1 MPLIIVRNDITKMKV
16 DAIVNAANETLLGGG
31 GVDGCIHRAAGPELL
46 QECRTLGG
54 CRTGEAKITG
64 AYRLPCRYIIHTVG
78 PVWNGGK
85 CGEREQLASCYRTSL
100 VLAKEH
106 GCETVAFP
114 LISSGVFG
122 YPKDQALRV
131 AVDAIS
137 EFLAEN
143 DMTVYI
149 VIFDRAAYQIGNKL
163 FADKKLDAIQE
174 VQQEMLDFLT
184 QKEKSALKADLNFLM
199 DIQNNYKYNW
209 NSEKYKAANHA
220 KVLDIRQEA
229 ARQIDFYQEQ
239 IKKQLGKKA
248 LLHSDH
254 DVQKML
260 EKVQGEFKEYQLAL
274 YIYGFAYFLEV
285 VLQENYEKAYLS
297 AIAKRIDEMAFQYRE
312 FYSLAYSQI
321 ENLSKS
327 SLQAHLFG
335 GLSAINKGAGTAIAK
350 IPGINKSQIDETLIE
365 AGERIGAYKNR
376 RVQTTMQ
383 QLLERQSSCVRP
395 FIDNINAVNRLYNEP
410 VTLIFNHDT
419 LYLGSTPDQ
428 T

>member
-1 MPLIIVRNDITKMKV
+1 MNELETARKNELLKAMSATELAPLEVKNEISVQTYSKIPLSRLTALGTGFEPVVTAIQQVTSHGQATSGFYKVTIPKGTHLAQFKEKSGFLGTAVGQHGIVGQAQLNPLLCDPT
-16 DAIVNAANETLLGGG
+16 TLL
-31 GVDGCIHRAAGPELL
+31 AA
-46 QECRTLGG
+46 
-54 CRTGEAKITG
+54 A
-64 AYRLPCRYIIHTVG
+64 A
-78 PVWNGGK
+78 
-85 CGEREQLASCYRTSL
+85 LAS
-100 VLAKEH
+100 
-106 GCETVAFP
+106 
-114 LISSGVFG
+114 I
-122 YPKDQALRV
+122 
-131 AVDAIS
+131 
-137 EFLAEN
+137 
-143 DMTVYI
+143 
-149 VIFDRAAYQIGNKL
+149 
-163 FADKKLDAIQE
+163 DKKLDAIQE
-174 VQQEMLDFLT
+174 VQQEMLDFLA

-260 EKVQGEFKEYQLAL
+260 EEVQGEFKEYQLAL

-395 FIDNINAVNRLYNEP
+395 FIDNINAVNLLYNEP

>member
-1 MPLIIVRNDITKMKV
+1 MNELETARKNELLKAMSATELAPLEVKNEISVQTYSKIPLSRLTALGTGFEPVVSAIQQVTSHGQATSGFYKVTIPKGTHLAQFKEKSGFLGTAVGEHGIVGQAQLNPLLCDPT
-16 DAIVNAANETLLGGG
+16 TLL
-31 GVDGCIHRAAGPELL
+31 AAA
-46 QECRTLGG
+46 TL
-54 CRTGEAKITG
+54 ANI
-64 AYRLPCRYIIHTVG
+64 
-78 PVWNGGK
+78 
-85 CGEREQLASCYRTSL
+85 
-100 VLAKEH
+100 
-106 GCETVAFP
+106 
-114 LISSGVFG
+114 
-122 YPKDQALRV
+122 
-131 AVDAIS
+131 
-137 EFLAEN
+137 
-143 DMTVYI
+143 
-149 VIFDRAAYQIGNKL
+149 
-163 FADKKLDAIQE
+163 DKKLDAIQE
-174 VQQEMLDFLT
+174 VQQEMLDFLA

-209 NSEKYKAANHA
+209 NSEKYKVANHA

-260 EKVQGEFKEYQLAL
+260 EKVLGEFKEYQLAL

>member
-1 MPLIIVRNDITKMKV
+1 MNELETARKNELLKAMSATELAPLEVKNEIIVQTYSKIPLSRLTALGTGFEPVVSAIQQVTSHGQATSGFYKV
-16 DAIVNAANETLLGGG
+16 TIPKGTHLAQFKEKSGFLGT
-31 GVDGCIHRAAGPELL
+31 A
-46 QECRTLGG
+46 
-54 CRTGEAKITG
+54 
-64 AYRLPCRYIIHTVG
+64 VG
-78 PVWNGGK
+78 
-85 CGEREQLASCYRTSL
+85 
-100 VLAKEH
+100 EH
-106 GCETVAFP
+106 GIVGQAQLNPLLCDPTMLLVAA
-114 LISSGVFG
+114 
-122 YPKDQALRV
+122 AL
-131 AVDAIS
+131 ANI
-137 EFLAEN
+137 
-143 DMTVYI
+143 
-149 VIFDRAAYQIGNKL
+149 
-163 FADKKLDAIQE
+163 DKKLDAIQE

-184 QKEKSALKADLNFLM
+184 QKEKSALEADLNFLM

-239 IKKQLGKKA
+239 IKKQLGKKV

-327 SLQAHLFG
+327 SLQAHLFS

-419 LYLGSTPDQ
+419 LYLGSPPDQ

>member
-1 MPLIIVRNDITKMKV
+1 MNELETARKNELLKAMSATELAPLEVKNEISVQTYSKIPLSRLTALGTGFEPVASAIQQVTSHGQATSGFYKV
-16 DAIVNAANETLLGGG
+16 TIPKGTQLARFKDGSGFLGTAIGEQGIAGQARLNPLLCDPATLL
-31 GVDGCIHRAAGPELL
+31 AA
-46 QECRTLGG
+46 
-54 CRTGEAKITG
+54 A
-64 AYRLPCRYIIHTVG
+64 A
-78 PVWNGGK
+78 
-85 CGEREQLASCYRTSL
+85 LA
-100 VLAKEH
+100 
-106 GCETVAFP
+106 
-114 LISSGVFG
+114 
-122 YPKDQALRV
+122 
-131 AVDAIS
+131 
-137 EFLAEN
+137 N
-143 DMTVYI
+143 M
-149 VIFDRAAYQIGNKL
+149 
-163 FADKKLDAIQE
+163 DKKLDAIQE
-174 VQQEMLDFLT
+174 VQQEMLDFLA
-184 QKEKSALKADLNFLM
+184 QKEKSALKADLTFLM
-199 DIQNNYKYNW
+199 DIQSNYKYNW
-209 NSEKYKAANHA
+209 NNEKYKAANHA

-239 IKKQLGKKA
+239 IKKQLGKKT
-248 LLHSDH
+248 LLHSDQ

-260 EKVQGEFKEYQLAL
+260 EKVQSEFKEYQLAL
-274 YIYGFAYFLEV
+274 YTHGFAYFLEV
-285 VLQENYEKAYLS
+285 ILQENYEKAYLS
-297 AIAKRIDEMAFQYRE
+297 AIAKRIDEMSFQYRE

-428 T
+428 I

>member
-1 MPLIIVRNDITKMKV
+1 MKSRKRGTEM
-16 DAIVNAANETLLGGG
+16 IELEAARKN
-31 GVDGCIHRAAGPELL
+31 ELL
-46 QECRTLGG
+46 KAMSATELAPLEVKNEISVQTYSKIPLSRLTALG
-54 CRTGEAKITG
+54 TGFEPVVSAIQQVTSHGQATSGFYKVTIPKGTHLAQFKEKSG
-64 AYRLPCRYIIHTVG
+64 FLGTAVG
-78 PVWNGGK
+78 
-85 CGEREQLASCYRTSL
+85 
-100 VLAKEH
+100 EH
-106 GCETVAFP
+106 GIVGQAQLNPLLCDPTMLLVAA
-114 LISSGVFG
+114 
-122 YPKDQALRV
+122 AL
-131 AVDAIS
+131 ANI
-137 EFLAEN
+137 
-143 DMTVYI
+143 
-149 VIFDRAAYQIGNKL
+149 
-163 FADKKLDAIQE
+163 DKKLDAIQE

-350 IPGINKSQIDETLIE
+350 IPGINKPQIDETLIE

>member
-1 MPLIIVRNDITKMKV
+1 MNELETARKNELLKAMSATELAPLEVKNEISVQTYSKIPLSRLTALGTGFEPVVTAIQQVTSHGQATSGFYKVTIPKGTHLAQFKEKSGFLGTAVGEHGIVGQAQLNPLLCDPT
-16 DAIVNAANETLLGGG
+16 TLL
-31 GVDGCIHRAAGPELL
+31 AA
-46 QECRTLGG
+46 
-54 CRTGEAKITG
+54 A
-64 AYRLPCRYIIHTVG
+64 A
-78 PVWNGGK
+78 
-85 CGEREQLASCYRTSL
+85 LAS
-100 VLAKEH
+100 
-106 GCETVAFP
+106 
-114 LISSGVFG
+114 I
-122 YPKDQALRV
+122 
-131 AVDAIS
+131 
-137 EFLAEN
+137 
-143 DMTVYI
+143 
-149 VIFDRAAYQIGNKL
+149 
-163 FADKKLDAIQE
+163 DKKLDAIQE
-174 VQQEMLDFLT
+174 VQQEMLDFFA

-419 LYLGSTPDQ
+419 LYLGSPPDQ

>member
-1 MPLIIVRNDITKMKV
+1 MNELETARKNELLKAMSATELAPLEVNNEISVQTYSKIPLSRLTALGTGFEPVVSAIQQVTSHGQATSGFYKVTIPKGTHLAQFKEKSGFLGTAVGEHGIVGQAQLNPLLCDPT
-16 DAIVNAANETLLGGG
+16 TLL
-31 GVDGCIHRAAGPELL
+31 AA
-46 QECRTLGG
+46 
-54 CRTGEAKITG
+54 A
-64 AYRLPCRYIIHTVG
+64 A
-78 PVWNGGK
+78 
-85 CGEREQLASCYRTSL
+85 LAN
-100 VLAKEH
+100 
-106 GCETVAFP
+106 
-114 LISSGVFG
+114 I
-122 YPKDQALRV
+122 
-131 AVDAIS
+131 
-137 EFLAEN
+137 
-143 DMTVYI
+143 
-149 VIFDRAAYQIGNKL
+149 
-163 FADKKLDAIQE
+163 DKKLDAIQE
-174 VQQEMLDFLT
+174 VQQEMLDFLA

-209 NSEKYKAANHA
+209 NNEKYKAANHA

-321 ENLSKS
+321 ENMSKS

>member
-1 MPLIIVRNDITKMKV
+1 MNELETARKNELLKAMSATELAPLEVKNEISVQTYSKIPLSRLTALGTGFESVASAIQQVTSHGQATSGFYKVTIPKGTHLAQFKEKSGFLGTAVGEHGIVGQAQLNPLLCDPT
-16 DAIVNAANETLLGGG
+16 TLL
-31 GVDGCIHRAAGPELL
+31 AA
-46 QECRTLGG
+46 
-54 CRTGEAKITG
+54 A
-64 AYRLPCRYIIHTVG
+64 A
-78 PVWNGGK
+78 
-85 CGEREQLASCYRTSL
+85 LAN
-100 VLAKEH
+100 
-106 GCETVAFP
+106 
-114 LISSGVFG
+114 I
-122 YPKDQALRV
+122 
-131 AVDAIS
+131 
-137 EFLAEN
+137 
-143 DMTVYI
+143 
-149 VIFDRAAYQIGNKL
+149 
-163 FADKKLDAIQE
+163 DKKLDAIQE
-174 VQQEMLDFLT
+174 VQQEMLDFLA

-209 NSEKYKAANHA
+209 NSEKYKAANHT

-239 IKKQLGKKA
+239 IKKQFGKKT

-274 YIYGFAYFLEV
+274 YVYGFAYFLEV
-285 VLQENYEKAYLS
+285 MLQENYEKAYLS
-297 AIAKRIDEMAFQYRE
+297 AIAKRIDEMSLQYRE

-365 AGERIGAYKNR
+365 AGEKIGAYKKH
-376 RVQTTMQ
+376 RVQTTMR

>member
-1 MPLIIVRNDITKMKV
+1 MNELETARKNELLKAMSATELAPLEVKNEISVQTYSKIPLSRLTALGTGFEPVVSAIQQVTSHGQATSGFYKVTIPKGTHLAQFKEKSGFLGTAVGEHGIVGQAQLNPLLCDPT
-16 DAIVNAANETLLGGG
+16 TLL
-31 GVDGCIHRAAGPELL
+31 AAA
-46 QECRTLGG
+46 TL
-54 CRTGEAKITG
+54 ANI
-64 AYRLPCRYIIHTVG
+64 
-78 PVWNGGK
+78 
-85 CGEREQLASCYRTSL
+85 
-100 VLAKEH
+100 
-106 GCETVAFP
+106 
-114 LISSGVFG
+114 
-122 YPKDQALRV
+122 
-131 AVDAIS
+131 
-137 EFLAEN
+137 
-143 DMTVYI
+143 
-149 VIFDRAAYQIGNKL
+149 
-163 FADKKLDAIQE
+163 DKKLDAIQE
-174 VQQEMLDFLT
+174 VQQEMLDFLA

-260 EKVQGEFKEYQLAL
+260 EKVLGEFKEYQLAL

-285 VLQENYEKAYLS
+285 MLQENYEKAYLS

>member
-1 MPLIIVRNDITKMKV
+1 MKSRKRGTEMNELETARKNELLKAMSATELAPLEVKNEISVQTYSKIPLSRLTALGTGFEPVVSAIQQVTSHGQATSGFYKVTIPQGTHLARFKEKSGFLGTAVGEHGIVGQAQLNPLLCDPT
-16 DAIVNAANETLLGGG
+16 TLL
-31 GVDGCIHRAAGPELL
+31 AA
-46 QECRTLGG
+46 
-54 CRTGEAKITG
+54 A
-64 AYRLPCRYIIHTVG
+64 A
-78 PVWNGGK
+78 
-85 CGEREQLASCYRTSL
+85 LAN
-100 VLAKEH
+100 
-106 GCETVAFP
+106 
-114 LISSGVFG
+114 I
-122 YPKDQALRV
+122 
-131 AVDAIS
+131 
-137 EFLAEN
+137 
-143 DMTVYI
+143 
-149 VIFDRAAYQIGNKL
+149 
-163 FADKKLDAIQE
+163 DKKLDAIQE
-174 VQQEMLDFLT
+174 VQQEMLDFLA

>member
-1 MPLIIVRNDITKMKV
+1 MNELETARKNELLKAMSATELAPLEVKNEISVQTYSKIPLSRLTALGTGFEPVVSAIQQVTSHGQATSGFYKVTIPKGTHLAQFKEKSGFLGTAVGEHGIVGQAQLNPLLCDPT
-16 DAIVNAANETLLGGG
+16 TLL
-31 GVDGCIHRAAGPELL
+31 AA
-46 QECRTLGG
+46 
-54 CRTGEAKITG
+54 A
-64 AYRLPCRYIIHTVG
+64 A
-78 PVWNGGK
+78 
-85 CGEREQLASCYRTSL
+85 LAN
-100 VLAKEH
+100 
-106 GCETVAFP
+106 
-114 LISSGVFG
+114 I
-122 YPKDQALRV
+122 
-131 AVDAIS
+131 
-137 EFLAEN
+137 
-143 DMTVYI
+143 
-149 VIFDRAAYQIGNKL
+149 
-163 FADKKLDAIQE
+163 DKKLDAIQE
-174 VQQEMLDFLT
+174 VQQEMLDFLA

-239 IKKQLGKKA
+239 IKKQFGKKT

-274 YIYGFAYFLEV
+274 YVYGFAYFLEV
-285 VLQENYEKAYLS
+285 MLQENYEKAYLS
-297 AIAKRIDEMAFQYRE
+297 AIAKRIDEMSLQYRE

>member
-1 MPLIIVRNDITKMKV
+1 M
-16 DAIVNAANETLLGGG
+16 NELETA
-31 GVDGCIHRAAGPELL
+31 RKNELL
-46 QECRTLGG
+46 KAMFATELAPLEVKNEISVQTYSKIPLSRLTALG
-54 CRTGEAKITG
+54 TGFEPVASAIQQVTSHGQATSGFYKVTIPKGTHLAQFKEKSG
-64 AYRLPCRYIIHTVG
+64 FLGTAVG
-78 PVWNGGK
+78 
-85 CGEREQLASCYRTSL
+85 
-100 VLAKEH
+100 EH
-106 GCETVAFP
+106 GIVGQAQLNPLLCDPTMLLVAA
-114 LISSGVFG
+114 
-122 YPKDQALRV
+122 AL
-131 AVDAIS
+131 ANI
-137 EFLAEN
+137 
-143 DMTVYI
+143 
-149 VIFDRAAYQIGNKL
+149 
-163 FADKKLDAIQE
+163 DKKLDAIQE
-174 VQQEMLDFLT
+174 VQQEMLDFLV

-209 NSEKYKAANHA
+209 NSEKYRAANHA

-239 IKKQLGKKA
+239 IKKQLGKKT

-327 SLQAHLFG
+327 SLQAHLFS

-383 QLLERQSSCVRP
+383 QLLERQSSCIRP

-410 VTLIFNHDT
+410 VTLIFNYDT

>member
-1 MPLIIVRNDITKMKV
+1 MNELETARKNELLKAMSATELAPLEVKNEISVQTYSKIPLSRLTALGTGFEPVVSAIQQVTSHGQATSGFYKVTIPKGTHLAQFKEKSGFLGTAVGEHGIVGQAQLNPLLCDPT
-16 DAIVNAANETLLGGG
+16 TLL
-31 GVDGCIHRAAGPELL
+31 AAA
-46 QECRTLGG
+46 TL
-54 CRTGEAKITG
+54 ANI
-64 AYRLPCRYIIHTVG
+64 
-78 PVWNGGK
+78 
-85 CGEREQLASCYRTSL
+85 
-100 VLAKEH
+100 
-106 GCETVAFP
+106 
-114 LISSGVFG
+114 
-122 YPKDQALRV
+122 
-131 AVDAIS
+131 
-137 EFLAEN
+137 
-143 DMTVYI
+143 
-149 VIFDRAAYQIGNKL
+149 
-163 FADKKLDAIQE
+163 DKKLDAIQE
-174 VQQEMLDFLT
+174 VQQEMLDFLA

-220 KVLDIRQEA
+220 KVLDIRREA

-260 EKVQGEFKEYQLAL
+260 EKVLGEFKEYQLAL

>member
-1 MPLIIVRNDITKMKV
+1 MNELETARKNELLKAMSATELAPLEVKNEISVQTYSKIPLSRLTALGTGFEPVVSAIQQVTSHGQATSGFYKVTFPKGSHLAQFKEKSGFLGTAVGEHGIVGQAQLNPLLCDPT
-16 DAIVNAANETLLGGG
+16 TLL
-31 GVDGCIHRAAGPELL
+31 AAA
-46 QECRTLGG
+46 TL
-54 CRTGEAKITG
+54 ANI
-64 AYRLPCRYIIHTVG
+64 
-78 PVWNGGK
+78 
-85 CGEREQLASCYRTSL
+85 
-100 VLAKEH
+100 
-106 GCETVAFP
+106 
-114 LISSGVFG
+114 
-122 YPKDQALRV
+122 
-131 AVDAIS
+131 
-137 EFLAEN
+137 
-143 DMTVYI
+143 
-149 VIFDRAAYQIGNKL
+149 
-163 FADKKLDAIQE
+163 DKKLDAIQE
-174 VQQEMLDFLT
+174 VQQEMLDFLA

>member
-1 MPLIIVRNDITKMKV
+1 MNELETARKNELLKAMSATELAPLEVKNEISVQTYSKIPLSRLTALGTGFEPVVSAIQQVTNHGQATSGFYKVTIPKGTHLAQFKEKSGFLGTAVGEHGIVGQAQLNPLLCDPT
-16 DAIVNAANETLLGGG
+16 TLL
-31 GVDGCIHRAAGPELL
+31 AA
-46 QECRTLGG
+46 
-54 CRTGEAKITG
+54 A
-64 AYRLPCRYIIHTVG
+64 A
-78 PVWNGGK
+78 
-85 CGEREQLASCYRTSL
+85 LAN
-100 VLAKEH
+100 
-106 GCETVAFP
+106 
-114 LISSGVFG
+114 I
-122 YPKDQALRV
+122 
-131 AVDAIS
+131 
-137 EFLAEN
+137 
-143 DMTVYI
+143 
-149 VIFDRAAYQIGNKL
+149 
-163 FADKKLDAIQE
+163 DKKLDAIQE
-174 VQQEMLDFLT
+174 VQQEMLDFLA

-199 DIQNNYKYNW
+199 DILNNYKYNW

-254 DVQKML
+254 DVQKIL

-274 YIYGFAYFLEV
+274 YTYGFAYFLEV

-321 ENLSKS
+321 ENMSKS

>member
-1 MPLIIVRNDITKMKV
+1 M
-16 DAIVNAANETLLGGG
+16 NELETA
-31 GVDGCIHRAAGPELL
+31 RKNELL
-46 QECRTLGG
+46 KAMSATELAPLEVKNEISVQTYSKIPLSRLTALG
-54 CRTGEAKITG
+54 TGFEPVASAIQQVTSHGQATSGFYKVTIPKGTHLAQFKEKSG
-64 AYRLPCRYIIHTVG
+64 FLGTAVG
-78 PVWNGGK
+78 
-85 CGEREQLASCYRTSL
+85 
-100 VLAKEH
+100 EH
-106 GCETVAFP
+106 GIVGQAQLNPLLCDPTMLLVAA
-114 LISSGVFG
+114 
-122 YPKDQALRV
+122 AL
-131 AVDAIS
+131 ANI
-137 EFLAEN
+137 
-143 DMTVYI
+143 
-149 VIFDRAAYQIGNKL
+149 
-163 FADKKLDAIQE
+163 DKKLDAIQE

-239 IKKQLGKKA
+239 IKKQLGKKT
-248 LLHSDH
+248 LLHGDH

-285 VLQENYEKAYLS
+285 MLQENYEKAYLS
-297 AIAKRIDEMAFQYRE
+297 AIAKRIDEMSFQYRE

>member
-1 MPLIIVRNDITKMKV
+1 MNELETARKNELLKAMSATELAPLEVKNEISVQTYSKIPLSRLTALGTGFEPVVSAIQQVTSHGQATSGFYKVTIPKGTHLAQFKEKSGFLGTAVGEHGIVGQAQLNPLLCDPT
-16 DAIVNAANETLLGGG
+16 TLL
-31 GVDGCIHRAAGPELL
+31 AA
-46 QECRTLGG
+46 
-54 CRTGEAKITG
+54 A
-64 AYRLPCRYIIHTVG
+64 A
-78 PVWNGGK
+78 
-85 CGEREQLASCYRTSL
+85 LAN
-100 VLAKEH
+100 
-106 GCETVAFP
+106 
-114 LISSGVFG
+114 I
-122 YPKDQALRV
+122 
-131 AVDAIS
+131 
-137 EFLAEN
+137 
-143 DMTVYI
+143 
-149 VIFDRAAYQIGNKL
+149 
-163 FADKKLDAIQE
+163 DKKLDAIQE

-239 IKKQLGKKA
+239 IKKQLGKKV

-327 SLQAHLFG
+327 SLQAHLFS

-419 LYLGSTPDQ
+419 LYLGSPPDQ

>member
-1 MPLIIVRNDITKMKV
+1 MNELETARKNELLKAMSATELAPLEVKNEISVQTYSKIPLSRLTALGTGFEPVVSAIQQVTNHGQATSGFYKVTIPKGTHLAQFKEKSGFLGTAVGEHGIVGQAQLNPLLCDPT
-16 DAIVNAANETLLGGG
+16 TLL
-31 GVDGCIHRAAGPELL
+31 AA
-46 QECRTLGG
+46 
-54 CRTGEAKITG
+54 A
-64 AYRLPCRYIIHTVG
+64 A
-78 PVWNGGK
+78 
-85 CGEREQLASCYRTSL
+85 LAN
-100 VLAKEH
+100 
-106 GCETVAFP
+106 
-114 LISSGVFG
+114 I
-122 YPKDQALRV
+122 
-131 AVDAIS
+131 
-137 EFLAEN
+137 
-143 DMTVYI
+143 
-149 VIFDRAAYQIGNKL
+149 
-163 FADKKLDAIQE
+163 DKKLDSIQE
-174 VQQEMLDFLT
+174 VQQEMLDFLA

-274 YIYGFAYFLEV
+274 YTYGFAYFLEV

-321 ENLSKS
+321 ENMSKS

>member
-1 MPLIIVRNDITKMKV
+1 MTAKSLFAKVTGFLVKSQEQEKEGDALENERKNEILQAMSAMELGPLEVKNEINPHTYTEIPISRLLARGNVFEPVASAIQQMTSNEEASSGCYKV
-16 DAIVNAANETLLGGG
+16 TIPKGT
-31 GVDGCIHRAAGPELL
+31 
-46 QECRTLGG
+46 
-54 CRTGEAKITG
+54 
-64 AYRLPCRYIIHTVG
+64 
-78 PVWNGGK
+78 
-85 CGEREQLASCYRTSL
+85 QLAQFRDGSGFLGTAIGEQGIAGQARLNPLLCDPTMLL
-100 VLAKEH
+100 VAAALANVE
-106 GCETVAFP
+106 
-114 LISSGVFG
+114 
-122 YPKDQALRV
+122 
-131 AVDAIS
+131 
-137 EFLAEN
+137 
-143 DMTVYI
+143 
-149 VIFDRAAYQIGNKL
+149 
-163 FADKKLDAIQE
+163 KKLDAIQE
-174 VQQEMLDFLT
+174 VQQEMLDFLA
-184 QKEKSALKADLNFLM
+184 QKEKSALKADLNFLI

-209 NSEKYKAANHA
+209 NSEKYKVANHA

-239 IKKQLGKKA
+239 IKKRLGKKN
-248 LLHSDH
+248 LFHIDQ
-254 DVQKML
+254 DVQKTL
-260 EKVQGEFKEYQLAL
+260 EKVQAEFKEYQLAL

-297 AIAKRIDEMAFQYRE
+297 AIAKRIDKMAFQYRE

-327 SLQAHLFG
+327 SVQAHLFG

>member
-1 MPLIIVRNDITKMKV
+1 MNELETARKNELLKAMSATELAPLEVKNEISVQTYSKIPLSRLTALGTGFEPVVSAIQQVTSHGQATSGFYKVTIPKGTHLAQFKEKSGFLGTAVGEHGIVGQAQLNPLLCDPT
-16 DAIVNAANETLLGGG
+16 TLL
-31 GVDGCIHRAAGPELL
+31 AA
-46 QECRTLGG
+46 
-54 CRTGEAKITG
+54 A
-64 AYRLPCRYIIHTVG
+64 A
-78 PVWNGGK
+78 
-85 CGEREQLASCYRTSL
+85 LAN
-100 VLAKEH
+100 
-106 GCETVAFP
+106 
-114 LISSGVFG
+114 I
-122 YPKDQALRV
+122 
-131 AVDAIS
+131 
-137 EFLAEN
+137 
-143 DMTVYI
+143 
-149 VIFDRAAYQIGNKL
+149 
-163 FADKKLDAIQE
+163 DKKLDAIQE
-174 VQQEMLDFLT
+174 VQQEMLDFLA

-209 NSEKYKAANHA
+209 NSEKYKAANYA

-321 ENLSKS
+321 ENMSKS

>member
-1 MPLIIVRNDITKMKV
+1 MNELETARKNGLLKAMSATELAPLEVKNEISMQTYSKIPLSRLTALGTGFEPVVSAIQQVTSHGQATSGFYKV
-16 DAIVNAANETLLGGG
+16 TIPKGTHLAQFKEKSGFLGT
-31 GVDGCIHRAAGPELL
+31 A
-46 QECRTLGG
+46 
-54 CRTGEAKITG
+54 
-64 AYRLPCRYIIHTVG
+64 VG
-78 PVWNGGK
+78 
-85 CGEREQLASCYRTSL
+85 
-100 VLAKEH
+100 EH
-106 GCETVAFP
+106 GIVGQAQLNPLLCDPTMLLVAA
-114 LISSGVFG
+114 
-122 YPKDQALRV
+122 AL
-131 AVDAIS
+131 ANI
-137 EFLAEN
+137 
-143 DMTVYI
+143 
-149 VIFDRAAYQIGNKL
+149 
-163 FADKKLDAIQE
+163 DKKLDAIQE

>member
-1 MPLIIVRNDITKMKV
+1 MNELETARKNELLKAMSATELAPLEVKNEISVQTYSIIPLSRLTALGTGFEPVVSAIQQVTSHGQATSGFYKV
-16 DAIVNAANETLLGGG
+16 TIPKGTHLAQFKEKSGFLGTAVGEHGIVGQAQLNPLLCDPTTLL
-31 GVDGCIHRAAGPELL
+31 AA
-46 QECRTLGG
+46 
-54 CRTGEAKITG
+54 A
-64 AYRLPCRYIIHTVG
+64 A
-78 PVWNGGK
+78 
-85 CGEREQLASCYRTSL
+85 LAN
-100 VLAKEH
+100 
-106 GCETVAFP
+106 
-114 LISSGVFG
+114 I
-122 YPKDQALRV
+122 
-131 AVDAIS
+131 
-137 EFLAEN
+137 
-143 DMTVYI
+143 
-149 VIFDRAAYQIGNKL
+149 
-163 FADKKLDAIQE
+163 DKKLDAIQE

-297 AIAKRIDEMAFQYRE
+297 AIVKRIDEMAFQYRE

>member
-1 MPLIIVRNDITKMKV
+1 MNELETARKNELLKAMSATELAPLEVKNEISVQTYSKIPLSRLTALGTGFEPVVSAIQQVTSHGQATSGFYKVTIPKGTHLAQFKEKSGFLGTAVGEHGIVGQAQLNPLLCDPT
-16 DAIVNAANETLLGGG
+16 TLL
-31 GVDGCIHRAAGPELL
+31 AA
-46 QECRTLGG
+46 
-54 CRTGEAKITG
+54 A
-64 AYRLPCRYIIHTVG
+64 A
-78 PVWNGGK
+78 
-85 CGEREQLASCYRTSL
+85 LAN
-100 VLAKEH
+100 
-106 GCETVAFP
+106 
-114 LISSGVFG
+114 I
-122 YPKDQALRV
+122 
-131 AVDAIS
+131 
-137 EFLAEN
+137 
-143 DMTVYI
+143 
-149 VIFDRAAYQIGNKL
+149 
-163 FADKKLDAIQE
+163 DKKLGAIQE
-174 VQQEMLDFLT
+174 VQQEMLDFLA

>member
-1 MPLIIVRNDITKMKV
+1 M
-16 DAIVNAANETLLGGG
+16 NELETA
-31 GVDGCIHRAAGPELL
+31 RKNELL
-46 QECRTLGG
+46 KAMSATELAPLEVKNEISVQTYSKIPLSRLTALG
-54 CRTGEAKITG
+54 TGFEPVVSAIQQVTSHGQATSGFYKVTIPKGTHLAQFKEKSG
-64 AYRLPCRYIIHTVG
+64 FLGTAVG
-78 PVWNGGK
+78 
-85 CGEREQLASCYRTSL
+85 
-100 VLAKEH
+100 EH
-106 GCETVAFP
+106 GIVGQAQLNPLLCDPTMLLVAA
-114 LISSGVFG
+114 
-122 YPKDQALRV
+122 AL
-131 AVDAIS
+131 ANI
-137 EFLAEN
+137 
-143 DMTVYI
+143 
-149 VIFDRAAYQIGNKL
+149 
-163 FADKKLDAIQE
+163 DKKLDAIQE

-260 EKVQGEFKEYQLAL
+260 EKVQGEFKEYQLDL

-297 AIAKRIDEMAFQYRE
+297 AIAKRIDKMAFQYRE

>member
-1 MPLIIVRNDITKMKV
+1 MNELETARKNELLKAMSATELAPLEVKNEISVQTYSKIPLSRLTALGTGFEPVLSAIQQVTSHGQATSGFYKVTIPKGTHLAQFKEKSGFLGTAVGEHGIVGQAQLNPLLCDPT
-16 DAIVNAANETLLGGG
+16 TLL
-31 GVDGCIHRAAGPELL
+31 AA
-46 QECRTLGG
+46 
-54 CRTGEAKITG
+54 A
-64 AYRLPCRYIIHTVG
+64 A
-78 PVWNGGK
+78 
-85 CGEREQLASCYRTSL
+85 LAN
-100 VLAKEH
+100 
-106 GCETVAFP
+106 
-114 LISSGVFG
+114 I
-122 YPKDQALRV
+122 
-131 AVDAIS
+131 
-137 EFLAEN
+137 
-143 DMTVYI
+143 
-149 VIFDRAAYQIGNKL
+149 
-163 FADKKLDAIQE
+163 DKKLDAIQE
-174 VQQEMLDFLT
+174 VQQEMLDFLA

-209 NSEKYKAANHA
+209 NSEKYKAANHT

-335 GLSAINKGAGTAIAK
+335 GLSAINKEAGTVIAK

>member
-1 MPLIIVRNDITKMKV
+1 M
-16 DAIVNAANETLLGGG
+16 NELETA
-31 GVDGCIHRAAGPELL
+31 RKNELL
-46 QECRTLGG
+46 KAMSATELAPLEVKNEISVQTYSKIPLSRLTALG
-54 CRTGEAKITG
+54 TGFEPVVSAIQQVTSHGQATSGFYKVTIPKGTHLAQFKEKSG
-64 AYRLPCRYIIHTVG
+64 FLGTAVG
-78 PVWNGGK
+78 
-85 CGEREQLASCYRTSL
+85 
-100 VLAKEH
+100 EH
-106 GCETVAFP
+106 GIVGQAQLNPLLCDPTMLLVAA
-114 LISSGVFG
+114 
-122 YPKDQALRV
+122 AL
-131 AVDAIS
+131 ANI
-137 EFLAEN
+137 
-143 DMTVYI
+143 
-149 VIFDRAAYQIGNKL
+149 
-163 FADKKLDAIQE
+163 DKKLDAIQE
-174 VQQEMLDFLT
+174 VQQEMLDFLA

-260 EKVQGEFKEYQLAL
+260 EKVQGEIKEYQLAL

>member
-1 MPLIIVRNDITKMKV
+1 MNELETARKNELLKAMSATELAPLEVKNEISVQTYSKIPLSRLTALGTGFEPVVSAIQQVTSHGQATSGFYKVTIPKGTHLAQFKEKSGFLGTAVGEHGIVGQAQLNPLLCDPT
-16 DAIVNAANETLLGGG
+16 TLL
-31 GVDGCIHRAAGPELL
+31 AA
-46 QECRTLGG
+46 
-54 CRTGEAKITG
+54 A
-64 AYRLPCRYIIHTVG
+64 A
-78 PVWNGGK
+78 
-85 CGEREQLASCYRTSL
+85 LAN
-100 VLAKEH
+100 
-106 GCETVAFP
+106 
-114 LISSGVFG
+114 I
-122 YPKDQALRV
+122 
-131 AVDAIS
+131 
-137 EFLAEN
+137 
-143 DMTVYI
+143 
-149 VIFDRAAYQIGNKL
+149 
-163 FADKKLDAIQE
+163 DKKLDAIQE
-174 VQQEMLDFLT
+174 VQQEMLDFLA

-297 AIAKRIDEMAFQYRE
+297 AIANRIDEMAFQYRE

-419 LYLGSTPDQ
+419 LYLGSTPNQ

>member
-1 MPLIIVRNDITKMKV
+1 MNELETARKNGLLKAMSATELAPLEVKNEISVQTYSIIPLSRLTALGTGFEPVVSAIQQVTSHGQATSGFYKV
-16 DAIVNAANETLLGGG
+16 TIPKGTHLAQFKEKSGFLGTAVGEHGIVGQAQLNPLLCDPTTLL
-31 GVDGCIHRAAGPELL
+31 AA
-46 QECRTLGG
+46 
-54 CRTGEAKITG
+54 A
-64 AYRLPCRYIIHTVG
+64 A
-78 PVWNGGK
+78 
-85 CGEREQLASCYRTSL
+85 LAN
-100 VLAKEH
+100 
-106 GCETVAFP
+106 
-114 LISSGVFG
+114 I
-122 YPKDQALRV
+122 
-131 AVDAIS
+131 
-137 EFLAEN
+137 
-143 DMTVYI
+143 
-149 VIFDRAAYQIGNKL
+149 
-163 FADKKLDAIQE
+163 DKKLDAIQE
-174 VQQEMLDFLT
+174 VQQEMLDFLA

-239 IKKQLGKKA
+239 IKKQLGKNA

-297 AIAKRIDEMAFQYRE
+297 AIVKRIDEMAFQYRE

>member
-1 MPLIIVRNDITKMKV
+1 MNELETARKNELLKAMSATELAPLEVKNEISVQTYSKIPLSRLTALGTGFEPVVSAIQQVTSHGQATSGFYKVTIPKGTHLAQFKEKSGFLGTAVGEHGIVGQAQLNPLLCDPT
-16 DAIVNAANETLLGGG
+16 TLL
-31 GVDGCIHRAAGPELL
+31 AA
-46 QECRTLGG
+46 
-54 CRTGEAKITG
+54 A
-64 AYRLPCRYIIHTVG
+64 A
-78 PVWNGGK
+78 
-85 CGEREQLASCYRTSL
+85 LAN
-100 VLAKEH
+100 
-106 GCETVAFP
+106 
-114 LISSGVFG
+114 I
-122 YPKDQALRV
+122 
-131 AVDAIS
+131 
-137 EFLAEN
+137 
-143 DMTVYI
+143 
-149 VIFDRAAYQIGNKL
+149 
-163 FADKKLDAIQE
+163 DKKLDAIQE
-174 VQQEMLDFLT
+174 VQQEMLNFLA

-254 DVQKML
+254 DIQKML

-321 ENLSKS
+321 ENMSKS

>member
-1 MPLIIVRNDITKMKV
+1 MNELETARKNELLKAMSATELAPLEVKNEISVQTYSKIPLSRLTALGTGFEPVVSAIQQVTSHGQATSGFYKVTIPKGTHLAQFKEKSGFLGTAVGEHGIVGQAQLNPLLCDPT
-16 DAIVNAANETLLGGG
+16 TLL
-31 GVDGCIHRAAGPELL
+31 AA
-46 QECRTLGG
+46 
-54 CRTGEAKITG
+54 A
-64 AYRLPCRYIIHTVG
+64 A
-78 PVWNGGK
+78 
-85 CGEREQLASCYRTSL
+85 LAN
-100 VLAKEH
+100 
-106 GCETVAFP
+106 
-114 LISSGVFG
+114 I
-122 YPKDQALRV
+122 
-131 AVDAIS
+131 
-137 EFLAEN
+137 
-143 DMTVYI
+143 
-149 VIFDRAAYQIGNKL
+149 
-163 FADKKLDAIQE
+163 DKKLDAIQE
-174 VQQEMLDFLT
+174 VQQEMLDFLA

-285 VLQENYEKAYLS
+285 VLQESYEKAYLS
-297 AIAKRIDEMAFQYRE
+297 AIAKRIDEMVFQYRE

>member
-1 MPLIIVRNDITKMKV
+1 MNELETARKNELLKAMSATELAPLEVKNEISVQTYSKIPLSRLTALGTGFEPVVSAIQQVTSHGQATSGFYKV
-16 DAIVNAANETLLGGG
+16 TIPKGTHLAQFKEKSGFLGTAVGEHGLVGQAQLNPLLCDPTTLL
-31 GVDGCIHRAAGPELL
+31 AA
-46 QECRTLGG
+46 
-54 CRTGEAKITG
+54 A
-64 AYRLPCRYIIHTVG
+64 A
-78 PVWNGGK
+78 
-85 CGEREQLASCYRTSL
+85 LAN
-100 VLAKEH
+100 
-106 GCETVAFP
+106 
-114 LISSGVFG
+114 I
-122 YPKDQALRV
+122 
-131 AVDAIS
+131 
-137 EFLAEN
+137 
-143 DMTVYI
+143 
-149 VIFDRAAYQIGNKL
+149 
-163 FADKKLDAIQE
+163 DKKLDAIQE
-174 VQQEMLDFLT
+174 VQQEMLDFLA

-321 ENLSKS
+321 ENMSKS

>member
-1 MPLIIVRNDITKMKV
+1 M
-16 DAIVNAANETLLGGG
+16 NELETA
-31 GVDGCIHRAAGPELL
+31 RKNELL
-46 QECRTLGG
+46 KAMSATELAPLEVKNEISVQTYSKIPLSRLTALG
-54 CRTGEAKITG
+54 TGFEPVVSAIQQVTSHGQATSGFYKVTIPKGTHLAQFKEKSG
-64 AYRLPCRYIIHTVG
+64 FLGTAVG
-78 PVWNGGK
+78 
-85 CGEREQLASCYRTSL
+85 
-100 VLAKEH
+100 EH
-106 GCETVAFP
+106 GIVGQAQLNPLLCDPTMLLVAA
-114 LISSGVFG
+114 
-122 YPKDQALRV
+122 AL
-131 AVDAIS
+131 ANI
-137 EFLAEN
+137 
-143 DMTVYI
+143 
-149 VIFDRAAYQIGNKL
+149 
-163 FADKKLDAIQE
+163 DKKLDAIQE
-174 VQQEMLDFLT
+174 VQQEMLDFLA

-419 LYLGSTPDQ
+419 LYLGSPPDQ

>member
-1 MPLIIVRNDITKMKV
+1 MNELETARKNELLKAMSATELAPLEVKNEISVQTYSKIPLSRLTALGTGFEPVVSAIQQVTSHGQATSGFYKVTIPKGTHLAQFKEKSGFLGTAVGEHGIVGQAQLNPLLCDPT
-16 DAIVNAANETLLGGG
+16 TLL
-31 GVDGCIHRAAGPELL
+31 AAA
-46 QECRTLGG
+46 TL
-54 CRTGEAKITG
+54 ANI
-64 AYRLPCRYIIHTVG
+64 
-78 PVWNGGK
+78 
-85 CGEREQLASCYRTSL
+85 
-100 VLAKEH
+100 
-106 GCETVAFP
+106 
-114 LISSGVFG
+114 
-122 YPKDQALRV
+122 
-131 AVDAIS
+131 
-137 EFLAEN
+137 
-143 DMTVYI
+143 
-149 VIFDRAAYQIGNKL
+149 
-163 FADKKLDAIQE
+163 DKKLDAIQE
-174 VQQEMLDFLT
+174 VQQEMLDFLA

-260 EKVQGEFKEYQLAL
+260 EKVLGEFKEYQLAL

>member
-1 MPLIIVRNDITKMKV
+1 M
-16 DAIVNAANETLLGGG
+16 NELETA
-31 GVDGCIHRAAGPELL
+31 RKNELL
-46 QECRTLGG
+46 KAMSATELAPLEVKNEISVQTYSKIPLSRLTALG
-54 CRTGEAKITG
+54 TGFEPVVSAIQQVTSHGQATSGFYKVTIPKGTHLAQFKEKSG
-64 AYRLPCRYIIHTVG
+64 FLGTAVG
-78 PVWNGGK
+78 
-85 CGEREQLASCYRTSL
+85 
-100 VLAKEH
+100 EH
-106 GCETVAFP
+106 GIMGQAQLNPLLCDPTMLLVAA
-114 LISSGVFG
+114 
-122 YPKDQALRV
+122 AL
-131 AVDAIS
+131 ANI
-137 EFLAEN
+137 
-143 DMTVYI
+143 
-149 VIFDRAAYQIGNKL
+149 
-163 FADKKLDAIQE
+163 DKKLDAIQE

-285 VLQENYEKAYLS
+285 MLQENYEKAYLS
-297 AIAKRIDEMAFQYRE
+297 AIAKRIDEMSFQYRE

-350 IPGINKSQIDETLIE
+350 IPGINKSQIDEALIE

>member
-1 MPLIIVRNDITKMKV
+1 MNELETARKNELLKAMSATELAPLEVKNEISVQTYSKIPLSRLTALGTGFEPVVSAIQQVTSHGQATSGFYKVTIPKGTHLAQFKEKSGFLGTAVGEHGIVGQAQLNPLLCDPT
-16 DAIVNAANETLLGGG
+16 TLL
-31 GVDGCIHRAAGPELL
+31 AAA
-46 QECRTLGG
+46 TL
-54 CRTGEAKITG
+54 ANI
-64 AYRLPCRYIIHTVG
+64 
-78 PVWNGGK
+78 
-85 CGEREQLASCYRTSL
+85 
-100 VLAKEH
+100 
-106 GCETVAFP
+106 
-114 LISSGVFG
+114 
-122 YPKDQALRV
+122 
-131 AVDAIS
+131 
-137 EFLAEN
+137 
-143 DMTVYI
+143 
-149 VIFDRAAYQIGNKL
+149 
-163 FADKKLDAIQE
+163 DKKLDAIQE
-174 VQQEMLDFLT
+174 VQQEMLDFLA

-327 SLQAHLFG
+327 SLQAHLFS

>member
-1 MPLIIVRNDITKMKV
+1 MNELETARKNELLKAMSATELAPLEVKNEISVQTYSKIPLSRLTALGTGFEPVVSAIQQVTSHGQATSGFYKVTIPKGTHLAQFKEKSGFLGTAVGEHGIVGQAQLNPLLCDPT
-16 DAIVNAANETLLGGG
+16 TLL
-31 GVDGCIHRAAGPELL
+31 AA
-46 QECRTLGG
+46 
-54 CRTGEAKITG
+54 A
-64 AYRLPCRYIIHTVG
+64 A
-78 PVWNGGK
+78 
-85 CGEREQLASCYRTSL
+85 LAN
-100 VLAKEH
+100 
-106 GCETVAFP
+106 
-114 LISSGVFG
+114 I
-122 YPKDQALRV
+122 
-131 AVDAIS
+131 
-137 EFLAEN
+137 
-143 DMTVYI
+143 
-149 VIFDRAAYQIGNKL
+149 
-163 FADKKLDAIQE
+163 DKKLDAIQE
-174 VQQEMLDFLT
+174 VQQEMLDFLA

-209 NSEKYKAANHA
+209 NGEKYKAANHA

>member
-1 MPLIIVRNDITKMKV
+1 M
-16 DAIVNAANETLLGGG
+16 NELETA
-31 GVDGCIHRAAGPELL
+31 RKNELL
-46 QECRTLGG
+46 KAMSATELAPLEVKNEISVQTYSKIPLSRLSALG
-54 CRTGEAKITG
+54 TGFEPVVSAIQQVTSHGQATSGFYKVTIPKGTHLAQFKEKSG
-64 AYRLPCRYIIHTVG
+64 FLGTAVG
-78 PVWNGGK
+78 
-85 CGEREQLASCYRTSL
+85 
-100 VLAKEH
+100 EH
-106 GCETVAFP
+106 GIVGQAQLNP
-114 LISSGVFG
+114 LLCD
-122 YPKDQALRV
+122 PTMLLAAAAL
-131 AVDAIS
+131 ANI
-137 EFLAEN
+137 
-143 DMTVYI
+143 
-149 VIFDRAAYQIGNKL
+149 
-163 FADKKLDAIQE
+163 DKKLDAIQE
-174 VQQEMLDFLT
+174 VQQEMLDFLA

-321 ENLSKS
+321 KNLSKS

-350 IPGINKSQIDETLIE
+350 IPGINKSQIDETLVE

-428 T
+428 I